1 METGKKGLLAESSL
15 ALDYRY
21 FWSVT
26 ILRFVTLFFLFCVAI
41 AMYFYPGGNIH
52 DPNQLGYSFTHNF
65 LSDLGGY
72 TARSGDQNFL
82 SSFFF
87 NMGVFCFSAVGVSFL
102 FVPKLFIGDQLGH
115 RLAIAGSCF
124 FVLGM
129 VFFAGVG
136 LTPYDLYTDLH
147 IFFALNAFRLLIPGA
162 FLYVIVI
169 YRSPVKNSFT
179 LITTAYL
186 VSVTGYVIYQLTS
199 GSALDSEIEMV
210 NQASIQK
217 VIVLISIVSTFSLS
231 YAFSSQFKFIKKGA
245 MSMAPF
251 STARFK
257 G

>member
-1 METGKKGLLAESSL
+1 MEIVKKDSPAQSLLGM
-15 ALDYRY
+15 DYRY

-26 ILRFVTLFFLFCVAI
+26 IMRFVSLFFLLCVAI

-72 TARSGDQNFL
+72 SARSGDQNFL

-87 NMGVFCFSAVGVSFL
+87 NMAVFCFSAVGVSFL

-115 RLAIAGSCF
+115 RLAITGSCF
-124 FVLGM
+124 FVIGM

-136 LTPYDLYTDLH
+136 LTPYDLFTDLH
-147 IFFALNAFRLLIPGA
+147 IFFASNAFRLLVPGA

-169 YRSPVKNSFT
+169 YRSAVQNSFT
-179 LITTAYL
+179 LITIAYL

-217 VIVLISIVSTFSLS
+217 VIVLISIVSTYSLT
-231 YAFSSQFKFIKKGA
+231 YAFSAQFEAIQKK
-245 MSMAPF
+245 AP
-251 STARFK
+251 
-257 G
+257 

>member
-179 LITTAYL
+179 LITIAYL

-217 VIVLISIVSTFSLS
+217 VIVLVSILSTFSLS
-231 YAFSSQFKFIKKGA
+231 YAFSSQFKIIKKK
-245 MSMAPF
+245 AP
-251 STARFK
+251 
-257 G
+257 

>member
-1 METGKKGLLAESSL
+1 METVEKDLPAESSL
-15 ALDYRY
+15 GSDYRY

-26 ILRFVTLFFLFCVAI
+26 ILRVVTLFFLLCVAI

-87 NMGVFCFSAVGVSFL
+87 NMAVFCFSAVGVSFL
-102 FVPKLFIGDQLGH
+102 FVPQLFICDQLGH

-231 YAFSSQFKFIKKGA
+231 YAFSSQFKIIKKGA

-251 STARFK
+251 
-257 G
+257 